1 MFQTR
6 KDAIVK
12 EHEFTV
18 ILTVDPNEE
27 EADRIYS
34 ILNDGTLSTSVGAP
48 QIRFHRVAPSLL
60 EAIRSAMADIRSA
73 GFDIARVE
81 IEPEAVAQEA

>member
-1 MFQTR
+1 M
-6 KDAIVK
+6 K

-27 EADRIYS
+27 EADRIYGV
-34 ILNDGTLSTSVGAP
+34 LNDGTLSTSVGVP
-48 QIRFHRVAPSLL
+48 QIHFHRTAPSLL
-60 EAIRSAMADIRSA
+60 EAIRSAMAYIRST

>member
-1 MFQTR
+1 M
-6 KDAIVK
+6 K

-27 EADRIYS
+27 EADRIYRV
-34 ILNDGTLSTSVGAP
+34 LNDGTLSTSVGVP
-48 QIRFHRVAPSLL
+48 QIHFHRTASSLL
-60 EAIRSAMADIRSA
+60 EAIRSAMADIRST

>member
-1 MFQTR
+1 MR
-6 KDAIVK
+6 
-12 EHEFTV
+12 EHEFTI

-34 ILNDGTLSTSVGAP
+34 VLDDGTLSTIAGVP
-48 QIRFHRVAPSLL
+48 QIRFHRTAPSLL
-60 EAIRSAMADIRSA
+60 DAIRSAMADIRSA
-73 GFDIARVE
+73 GFDVARVE